1 MNTDPWVIRTGNFP
15 DALWDRV
22 CSQIAEPQT
31 ENRFLAYVQFV
42 DDTRYIGKSIGDVVR
57 MLPDNY
63 PGSFCFIV
71 DDGTFSSDEH
81 TIAVVSFLPE
91 WNEELAGFDRKPPCE
106 IENKQIKHFRARP
119 STIQSIQ
126 NNLSL
131 ANMDFEDFANYVDD
145 DGVYRR

>member
-1 MNTDPWVIRTGNFP
+1 MNTDPWVIRNENFA
-15 DALWDRV
+15 DTLWERV
-22 CSQIAEPQT
+22 CSQISEPQT

-42 DDTRYIGKSIGDVVR
+42 DDKQYIGNSIGDVVR

-71 DDGTFSSDEH
+71 DDDTFSSDEH
-81 TIAVVSFLPE
+81 TIAVVSFLRE
-91 WNEELAGFDRKPPCE
+91 WNEELDGFDWTPHCD
-106 IENKQIKHFRARP
+106 IEDKQIRQFRARP

-131 ANMDFEDFANYVDD
+131 GNMDFEDFANYVDD
-145 DGVYRR
+145 DGVYRK